1 MKEEALWI
9 ASRWAQFSL
18 VCDRTFLSAVFS
30 CDFSS
35 SLLARNYRLRMC
47 SSFETDLETEWEFAA
62 NPITDTSVKHYP
74 GQKGYTRHDPS
85 TGEAYPGREPKEVAE
100 LMLRTDCKKAGLME
114 VETIGL
120 RLYTGPAVSSCL
132 GFCSVDAESA
142 LRLTLCIQH
151 AVHAAQRLPARRPL
165 PKGQETL

>member
-1 MKEEALWI
+1 
-9 ASRWAQFSL
+9 
-18 VCDRTFLSAVFS
+18 
-30 CDFSS
+30 
-35 SLLARNYRLRMC
+35 MC

-74 GQKGYTRHDPS
+74 GQKGYTRHDPT

-132 GFCSVDAESA
+132 GLVCRCPRAS
-142 LRLTLCIQH
+142 RLTLCIQR